1 MWVLLAVIMLLFHK
15 FQSINVAKENLNCS
29 LSCHTALDTCLIEVG
44 HFFKHTHTHIC
55 PMLLPKEF
63 PRRLSAIPLLFH
75 PQAALMQALAF
86 NCQSKP
92 LIKWRL
98 AHISFVVAILINEG
112 TFNKVFPK
120 YSIIFVFITNVGYL
134 GLSSNPG
141 TL

>member
-1 MWVLLAVIMLLFHK
+1 
-15 FQSINVAKENLNCS
+15 
-29 LSCHTALDTCLIEVG
+29 
-44 HFFKHTHTHIC
+44 
-55 PMLLPKEF
+55 MLLPKEF

-134 GLSSNPG
+134 GLSLNPG